1 MITDQ
6 PLKNNIIVGDWFMI
20 VCLDGY
26 EPELAPLVIE
36 AVEEVYD
43 SETVACVLEVM
54 AGMARMGNSVN

>member
-1 MITDQ
+1 MNHD
-6 PLKNNIIVGDWFMI
+6 PEFIVLCCF
-20 VCLDGY
+20 DGY

-54 AGMARMGNSVN
+54 AGMARMGLSSN